1 VAHGVPE
8 ELVEQRP
15 GALGPGVG
23 DLSLLLEEGLDAA
36 GGDLAER
43 VGLEEGSD
51 MDAEVVAVVLLRSL
65 GDLATFEIAQPE
77 LRKDCAG

>member
-1 VAHGVPE
+1 MAQGVPE

>member
-1 VAHGVPE
+1 MAQGVPE

-15 GALGPGVG
+15 GVLGPGVG